1 MNVEPVRFPDV
12 RGLPMLWMHETGDDH
27 FHDDEDW
34 SPETDGLWLSDHF
47 ELMSVGMDIGSASTQ
62 VAFSRLTLHRLGSD
76 LSSRYQV
83 VERESVYRSSIW
95 LTPYSG
101 PHRIDEAKLEEY
113 IAEAYREAGIPH
125 ASVDTGA
132 VILTGEA
139 IRRENAEAIAHM
151 LARQGGRF
159 VCAIAGHN
167 MEASL
172 AAHGS
177 GTVRLSHQQR
187 SRLLNV
193 DIGGGTTKLSV
204 VESGRVV
211 ETAALHIGGRLMA
224 TDASGRLTRLEP
236 AGQRIAEGLGIH
248 LEIGQAVSQAVKDK
262 ISAWLAVQLS
272 RALAPEPLPDTVKEL
287 YITPPLK
294 RRGPYDGVVFSGGVG
309 EYVYGLTDQDFG
321 DLGRF
326 LGVAVRRQ
334 FERGQFGPVLRAGE
348 CLRAT
353 VVGASEYS
361 VQVSGNTIF
370 LSSPRV
376 LPVRNVPVLHPPCD
390 LDSAI
395 NPVAMGKQ
403 ILDHFHRFDL
413 EEGNSDVALS
423 FHFGGLPTY
432 DRMHA
437 LCEGLCH
444 GLPTSFRG
452 RRQVTMLFDSDI
464 AKTVGHLL
472 QEEFGVKCP
481 LLILDGIHLHDFDYV
496 DIGRKIEPAGVVPVT
511 VKSLVFQLRDGWDHA
526 SSTHPPVQ

>member
-1 MNVEPVRFPDV
+1 MNVEPVVNSDV
-12 RGLPMLWMHETGDDH
+12 HGLPLWMHETGDDH

-83 VERESVYRSSIW
+83 VERKSVYRSSIW

-101 PHRIDEAKLEEY
+101 PHRIDEGQLEAY
-113 IAEAYREAGIPH
+113 IAQAYREAGIPIT
-125 ASVDTGA
+125 SVDTGA

-167 MEASL
+167 MEALL
-172 AAHGS
+172 AAYGS
-177 GTVRLSHQQR
+177 GTVYLSHQQQ
-187 SRLLNV
+187 SCLLNV

-204 VESGRVV
+204 VEVGRVV
-211 ETAALHIGGRLMA
+211 ETAALHIGGRLLA
-224 TDASGRLTRLEP
+224 TDPSGRVTRLEP
-236 AGQRIAEGLGIH
+236 AGRKIAEELGIPLAVGEVMSTADKERIAE
-248 LEIGQAVSQAVKDK
+248 
-262 ISAWLAVQLS
+262 WLAMQLS
-272 RALAPEPLPDTVKEL
+272 RALAAESLPDSVKEL
-287 YITPPLK
+287 YITPPLQ

-309 EYVYGLTDQDFG
+309 EYVYGLSDQDFG

-326 LGVAVRRQ
+326 LGAAVRRQ
-334 FERGQFGPVLRAGE
+334 FERGQFGPLLHGGE

-390 LDSAI
+390 LTSDI
-395 NPVAMGKQ
+395 DPVAMGKQ

-413 EEGNSDVALS
+413 EEGKSDVALS
-423 FHFGGLPTY
+423 FHFRGLPTY
-432 DRMHA
+432 ERMRA
-437 LCEGLCH
+437 LCEGVCR
-444 GLPTSFRG
+444 GLPTSVCG
-452 RRQVTMLFDSDI
+452 RRQVTILFDRDI
-464 AKTVGHLL
+464 AKIVGRLL
-472 QEEFGVKCP
+472 QDEFSVKCP

-511 VKSLVFQLRDGWDHA
+511 VKSLVFQLQDGWDRVK
-526 SSTHPPVQ
+526 STHSPVQ